1 MELKQILE
9 RLTEL
14 KAEIGELGKLPKEV
28 LQKINYKFRLDWN
41 YYSNRMEGGTLTREE
56 TRSVMVGNITVAG
69 KPIKDVMEMNGHDAV
84 VREILRMGKGEVR
97 ISEKRI
103 KEIHKAILKETD
115 DPIKNRQI
123 GTWKTE
129 PNEIINYK
137 DEKISFTAPADVAD
151 EMHELL
157 NKTNAQLDVYFA
169 GKKEAQHPLI
179 IAADFHL
186 GFVTIHPF
194 FDGNGRTARI
204 LMNLILIAGGYPPI
218 IITDSGKQA
227 YYQYLA
233 DIQAYG
239 GDKELMYFQMAG
251 LELKSLMLVL
261 KASKGEDIEEED
273 DLDKRLEMLKRI
285 SETNE
290 ENIVRLHKKDIDI
303 NSFISLVINPLAHA
317 IHGQFTK
324 LEQLFADNYIETRV
338 DQTGVK
344 QKPPIAIGNTVIN
357 VFAEAASNNQKEFQ
371 LTISH
376 LQYKKAGLKAFD
388 VYWALVLKFEDSKYI
403 ISYEGGSDKDLII
416 KLYHQTLSKTD
427 TMEIAKGYFKY
438 VLDKIEYNLENLN
451 NDR

>member
-204 LMNLILIAGGYPPI
+204 LMNLILIACGYPPI

-251 LELKSLMLVL
+251 LEMRSMLMVL
-261 KASKGEDIEEED
+261 KAAKGEDIEEED
-273 DLDKRLEMLKRI
+273 DIDKRIALADKKIEVNGKNNDLPEKSAPQIQKIVNNNFLQIAYELERKLIIGKPGDWFSNVYTAVRVNGGAPGKFTSLPDGPNQIYLNKSLGTMREMEIKIHFEEFKHAKPKIINKEIEFAIHFEKYQYQITYGKKRI
-285 SETNE
+285 TKRFPYSWLSDPVELKDWCRTIINE
-290 ENIVRLHKKDIDI
+290 FMDDIDNELKKI
-303 NSFISLVINPLAHA
+303 
-317 IHGQFTK
+317 
-324 LEQLFADNYIETRV
+324 DN
-338 DQTGVK
+338 GK
-344 QKPPIAIGNTVIN
+344 
-357 VFAEAASNNQKEFQ
+357 
-371 LTISH
+371 
-376 LQYKKAGLKAFD
+376 
-388 VYWALVLKFEDSKYI
+388 
-403 ISYEGGSDKDLII
+403 
-416 KLYHQTLSKTD
+416 
-427 TMEIAKGYFKY
+427 
-438 VLDKIEYNLENLN
+438 
-451 NDR
+451 

>member
-1 MELKQILE
+1 MKLIQILE
-9 RLTEL
+9 RLREV
-14 KAEIGELGKLPKEV
+14 KSEIDELGKLPKEV

-56 TRSVMVGNITVAG
+56 TRSVMVGNITVDG
-69 KPIKDVMEMNGHDAV
+69 KPMTDVIEMNGHDLV
-84 VREILRMGKGEVR
+84 VREILKMGSGEVR

-103 KEIHKAILKETD
+103 KDIHKAILQETED
-115 DPIKNRQI
+115 VDRNRQI
-123 GTWKTE
+123 GNWKLT

-137 DEKISFTAPADVAD
+137 GEKISFTAPADVAD
-151 EMHELL
+151 EMHALL
-157 NKTNAQLDVYFA
+157 NKTNAQLDAYFA

-204 LMNLILIAGGYPPI
+204 LMNLILIACGYPPI
-218 IITDSGKQA
+218 IITDTEKLA

-239 GDKELMYFQMAG
+239 GDKELMYAQMAG
-251 LELKSLMLVL
+251 LEMRSLMLVL
-261 KASKGEDIEEED
+261 KAAKGEDIEEED
-273 DLDKRLEMLKRI
+273 DLDKRLEMLKRK

-290 ENIVRLHKKDIDI
+290 ENIVRLHKNDIDI
-303 NSFISLVINPLAHA
+303 NSFISSVINPLANA
-317 IHGQFTK
+317 INNQFIK
-324 LEQLFADNYIETRV
+324 LEEFFADNYIEILA

-344 QKPPIAIGNTVIN
+344 QKPPIAIENTVIN
-357 VFAEAASNNQKEFQ
+357 VFAEATSKNRKEFR
-371 LTISH
+371 LIISH

-403 ISYEGGSDKDLII
+403 ISYEGGSSKDLISR
-416 KLYHQTLSKTD
+416 LYHHSLSETEIK
-427 TMEIAKGYFKY
+427 EIANVYFKY
-438 VLDKIEYNLENLN
+438 VLDKIEYNLENPD

>member
-1 MELKQILE
+1 MKLIQILE
-9 RLTEL
+9 RLREV
-14 KAEIGELGKLPKEV
+14 KSEIDELGKLPKEV

-56 TRSVMVGNITVAG
+56 TRSVMVGNITVDG
-69 KPIKDVMEMNGHDAV
+69 KPMTDVMEMNGHDLV
-84 VREILRMGKGEVR
+84 VREILKMGSGEVR

-103 KEIHKAILKETD
+103 KDIHKAILQETED
-115 DPIKNRQI
+115 VDRNRQI
-123 GTWKTE
+123 GNWKLT

-137 DEKISFTAPADVAD
+137 GEKISFTAPADVAD
-151 EMHELL
+151 EMHALL
-157 NKTNAQLDVYFA
+157 NKTNAQLDAYFA
-169 GKKEAQHPLI
+169 GKKDAQHPLI

-204 LMNLILIAGGYPPI
+204 LMNLILIACGYPPI
-218 IITDSGKQA
+218 IITDTEKLA

-239 GDKELMYFQMAG
+239 GDKELMYAQMAG
-251 LELKSLMLVL
+251 LEMRSLMLVL
-261 KASKGEDIEEED
+261 KAAKGEDIEEED
-273 DLDKRLEMLKRI
+273 DLDKRLEMLKRK

-290 ENIVRLHKKDIDI
+290 ENIVRLHKNDIDI
-303 NSFISLVINPLAHA
+303 NSFISSVINPLANA
-317 IHGQFTK
+317 INNQFIK
-324 LEQLFADNYIETRV
+324 LEEFFADNYIEILA

-344 QKPPIAIGNTVIN
+344 QKTPIAIENTVIN
-357 VFAEAASNNQKEFQ
+357 VFAEATSKNRKEFR
-371 LTISH
+371 LIISH

-403 ISYEGGSDKDLII
+403 ISYEGGSSKDLISR
-416 KLYHQTLSKTD
+416 LYHHSLSETEIK
-427 TMEIAKGYFKY
+427 EIANVYFKY
-438 VLDKIEYNLENLN
+438 VLDKIEYNLENPD

>member
-14 KAEIGELGKLPKEV
+14 KSEIGDLGKLPKEV

-56 TRSVMVGNITVAG
+56 TRSVMVGNITVDG
-69 KPIKDVMEMNGHDAV
+69 KPIKDVMEMNGHDEV

-115 DPIKNRQI
+115 DAGKNKQI
-123 GTWKTE
+123 GKWKTA

-137 DEKISFTAPADVAD
+137 GEKISFTAPADVAD

-157 NKTNAQLDVYFA
+157 NKTNAQLDAYFA

-204 LMNLILIAGGYPPI
+204 LMNLILIACGYPPI
-218 IITDSGKQA
+218 IITDNSKQA

-239 GDKELMYFQMAG
+239 GDKELMYFHMVG
-251 LELKSLMLVL
+251 LEHRSLMLLL
-261 KASKGEDIEEED
+261 KAAKGEDIEEED

-285 SETNE
+285 SETDA
-290 ENIVRLHKKDIDI
+290 ENIVRLHKKDINI
-303 NSFISLVINPLAHA
+303 NSFVSSVINALAHA
-317 IHGQFTK
+317 IYDQFIK
-324 LEQLFADNYIETRV
+324 LEPLFADNYIETRV

-344 QKPPIAIGNTVIN
+344 QKPPIAIGNTIMN
-357 VFAEAASNNQKEFQ
+357 VFAEPTSKNRKEFR
-371 LTISH
+371 LTMSH

-388 VYWALVLKFEDSKYI
+388 VYWELVLKFEDSKYI
-403 ISYEGGSDKDLII
+403 ITYEGSNDKNLIG
-416 KLYHQTLSKTD
+416 KLYHQALSKTD
-427 TMEIAKGYFKY
+427 IKQIAKNYFKY